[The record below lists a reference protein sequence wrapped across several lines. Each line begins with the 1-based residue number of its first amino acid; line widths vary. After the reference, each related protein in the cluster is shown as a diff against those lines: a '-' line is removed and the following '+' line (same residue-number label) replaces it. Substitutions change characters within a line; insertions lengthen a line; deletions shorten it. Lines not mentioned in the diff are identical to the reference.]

1 MNQLSEFR
9 INNFVRRF
17 IQEPMSFDIYHT
29 LSQDF
34 NRFGQDEKESILL
47 DILFY
52 FKLKNEQK
60 GGDKECV
67 KE

>member
-9 INNFVRRF
+9 VNNFVRRF
-17 IQEPMSFDIYHT
+17 VGEPVTFQSYHT
-29 LSQDF
+29 LKKDF
-34 NRFGQDEKESILL
+34 ERFEPDEKEAILL

-52 FKLKNEQK
+52 FKLKNEKK

>member
-17 IQEPMSFDIYHT
+17 IKEPVTFQSYHT
-29 LSQDF
+29 LKCDF
-34 NRFGQDEKESILL
+34 ERFDADEKESILL

-60 GGDKECV
+60 GGD
-67 KE
+67 

>member
-1 MNQLSEFR
+1 MNQYSEIL
-9 INNFVRRF
+9 INIFVSRF
-17 IQEPMSFDIYHT
+17 LEEPITFESYHT
-29 LSQDF
+29 LKKDF
-34 NRFGQDEKESILL
+34 EGFEPDEKEAILL

>member
-9 INNFVRRF
+9 INSFVRKF
-17 IQEPMSFDIYHT
+17 IKEPVSFQSYHS

-34 NRFGQDEKESILL
+34 NRFEPDEKESILL

-52 FKLKNEQK
+52 LKLKNEK
-60 GGDKECV
+60 GGD
-67 KE
+67 